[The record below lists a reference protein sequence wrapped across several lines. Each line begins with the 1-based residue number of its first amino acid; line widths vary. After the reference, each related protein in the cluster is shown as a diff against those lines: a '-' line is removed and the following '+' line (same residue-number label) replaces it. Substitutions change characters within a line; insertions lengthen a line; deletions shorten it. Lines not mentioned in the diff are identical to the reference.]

1 MALDH
6 IDSRCSLKEDWKP
19 LYSQNM
25 ESFFDFS
32 LDEIEEIN
40 MENEDGG
47 ADLQLDAAE
56 GNLPIE
62 KLCIPMDSLT
72 ELGWDLHKDSQLQW
86 GTPGATQHVTRSPFV
101 HNFQAPVKA
110 RSKGL
115 QTGRRVWSLNVSFG
129 NSWQVVSADEHKSA
143 IGKENLE
150 SSFPASAAAQR
161 GGVVR
166 RCSHCLSEK
175 TPQWR
180 MGPLGPKTLCN
191 ACGVR
196 YKSGRLLPEYRP
208 AASPTFVSNVHSNSH
223 RKVLEIRR
231 KKGTF

>member
-1 MALDH
+1 MTLDH
-6 IDSRCSLKEDWKP
+6 IDSRSSLKEDWKP
-19 LYSQNM
+19 FYSHNM

-32 LDEIEEIN
+32 LDEIEELN
-40 MENEDGG
+40 MESEDCGT
-47 ADLQLDAAE
+47 DLQLDAAE
-56 GNLPIE
+56 GDLPIE
-62 KLCIPMDSLT
+62 KYCIPMDSLT

-86 GTPGATQHVTRSPFV
+86 GTPGATEHVPRSTFV

-129 NSWQVVSADEHKSA
+129 NAWQVVSDDRDKPA

-150 SSFPASAAAQR
+150 SSFPAAAAQQ
-161 GGVVR
+161 GGAR

-208 AASPTFVSNVHSNSH
+208 AASPTFVSTVHSNSH
-223 RKVLEIRR
+223 RKVMEMRR
-231 KKGTF
+231 KKGSF